1 MQKTE
6 EGYTFQIIIGLK
18 PLSPSGLPISLLDY
32 LQSPLPSD
40 LLSLKF
46 LSNMYL
52 RKEYGVG

>member
-6 EGYTFQIIIGLK
+6 EGYIFQIIIGLK
-18 PLSPSGLPISLLDY
+18 PLFPSGLPISLLDY
-32 LQSPLPSD
+32 LQCPFPLD

-46 LSNMYL
+46 LSNMFP